1 MLNPGGMT
9 GGGMGWRGIVD
20 HDRQTVFF
28 WSQKAACTTFFALLG
43 QNRTPRPESKQVFLH
58 LSLPWRDCA
67 HYLDRRGYRS
77 VIVARHPLSRLI
89 SAYLNKFV
97 VHYGRPLRHHLGLE
111 PFARDMHQDIC
122 ARAGRDPKVNRTSF
136 DEFLAAVTRD
146 HAARPD
152 PWTPING
159 HWDTQVPPPLAA
171 QGFRYDRVVCVE
183 RLDSELA
190 ALARDLGMAWDGT
203 ALNRTDYAP
212 AAAAGYLG
220 DLGADQLH
228 DRAYGA
234 DNFVSAASID
244 TAWALHAGD
253 YDVFGYGARPAPPA
267 DRYPNRSWAS
277 SSAETSASTSAS
289 VL

>member
-1 MLNPGGMT
+1 
-9 GGGMGWRGIVD
+9 MGWRGIVD
-20 HDRQTVFF
+20 HERETVFF

-58 LSLPWRDCA
+58 LSLPWADCR
-67 HYLDRRGYRS
+67 HYLSDRHYRS

-111 PFARDMHQDIC
+111 PFARDMHLDIC
-122 ARAGRDPKVNRTSF
+122 AAAGRDPTVNRTSF
-136 DEFLAAVTRD
+136 DEFLAAVARD

-152 PWTPING
+152 PWTPVNG

-171 QGFRYDRVVCVE
+171 WGYRYDRVVCVE
-183 RLDSELA
+183 RLDVELA
-190 ALARDLGMAWDGT
+190 ALARDLNLQWDGT
-203 ALNRTDYAP
+203 ALNRTDYADP
-212 AAAAGYLG
+212 AQAGADYLG
-220 DLGADQLH
+220 HLGADMLH
-228 DRAYGA
+228 SRPYTAA
-234 DNFVSAASID
+234 NFVSDATIA

-253 YDVFGYGARPAPPA
+253 YDVFGYGALPGPPA
-267 DRYPNRSWAS
+267 DAYPNRSWAS

>member
-1 MLNPGGMT
+1 
-9 GGGMGWRGIVD
+9 MGWRGIVD

-28 WSQKAACTTFFALLG
+28 WSQKAACTTFFSLLG

-58 LSLPWRDCA
+58 LSLPWQDCS
-67 HYLDRRGYRS
+67 HYLHERGYRS

-111 PFARDMHQDIC
+111 PFARDMHLGIC
-122 ARAGRDPKVNRTSF
+122 ATAQRDPEVNRTSF
-136 DEFLAAVTRD
+136 DEFLAAVARD

-171 QGFRYDRVVCVE
+171 RGFRYDRVVSVE

-190 ALARDLGMAWDGT
+190 DMARDLNLQWDGA
-203 ALNRTDYAP
+203 ALNRTDYAD
-212 AAAAGYLG
+212 AAQTEPGYLG
-220 DLGADQLH
+220 HLGADQLH
-228 DRAYGA
+228 GRPYTAA
-234 DNFVSAASID
+234 NFMSDAAVA
-244 TAWALHAGD
+244 TAWHLHAGD
-253 YDVFGYGARPAPPA
+253 YDVFGYDALPGPPGAA
-267 DRYPNRSWAS
+267 YPNRSWAS